1 MERRHRQPG
10 GLSIGAAVLR
20 QLRRGSTAAF
30 RDRGVELCALLP
42 RICTDRET
50 PGLLSL
56 LEKAREIGCASL
68 AVQNLGQLAL
78 GERTGLAMRGGP
90 GLNVFNSRS
99 LAQCRDWGL
108 ASAALSFEL
117 RYEQIRDL
125 KKPLDCEAAVY
136 GRLPLMI
143 TENCLISNAGR
154 GCPVRQGRASPCAAV
169 HTLTDRRGAFPI
181 LSEMTLICNFII
193 TSFVTVLF
201 HASIKKTP
209 RVPVLHPEIEVVE
222 DLPETARGAG
232 GFGSTG
238 R

>member
-1 MERRHRQPG
+1 MCSSDLLPEDCRSYGEAPGLTVTAFHPEQLTAELAKLAPDIVYLPVERAG
-10 GLSIGAAVLR
+10 EF
-20 QLRRGSTAAF
+20 STAAF

-42 RICTDRET
+42 RVCTDREM
-50 PGLLSL
+50 PGLLTL

-125 KKPLDCEAAVY
+125 KKPLE
-136 GRLPLMI
+136 I
-143 TENCLISNAGR
+143 
-154 GCPVRQGRASPCAAV
+154 GRAHV
-169 HTLTDRRGAFPI
+169 
-181 LSEMTLICNFII
+181 
-193 TSFVTVLF
+193 
-201 HASIKKTP
+201 
-209 RVPVLHPEIEVVE
+209 
-222 DLPETARGAG
+222 
-232 GFGSTG
+232 
-238 R
+238 